1 MCQPMLSTKNM
12 RNVSESCHEPL
23 HLESSQS
30 LPELI
35 CEHEECKKCVF
46 CNDGKC
52 REDSRSCMK
61 KKLQLGQTVS
71 TSPFQFQNT
80 PKTNEVLISPCQ
92 LARHNNKDS
101 AWLLCGNIVYD
112 VTALVPQHPGGEK
125 SILKKAGTTQDCSKD
140 MQFHSSRARK
150 MLEKKKIGILCSCDR
165 KNVDN
170 QGESCIIS

>member
-1 MCQPMLSTKNM
+1 MLSTQNM
-12 RNVSESCHEPL
+12 RSVPESCHEPL

-52 REDSRSCMK
+52 READSKSCMK
-61 KKLQLGQTVS
+61 KRLQQEKLGQTVS

-112 VTALVPQHPGGEK
+112 VTALIPQHPGGEK

-165 KNVDN
+165 KNVDS